1 MSAPSMESSGLDLFL
16 FSLISISSLLSLPLE
31 DRSLLLTPLWVGAGV
46 MSRADETDCLMADE
60 VLLKKVRRVG
70 WLEDEEGGA
79 GGLGFGV
86 MGVGEDEL
94 YQMFVFCQ

>member
-31 DRSLLLTPLWVGAGV
+31 DRSLLLTPLCVGAGV
-46 MSRADETDCLMADE
+46 ISRADDTDCLIADE
-60 VLLKKVRRVG
+60 VLLKNVRRVG
-70 WLEDEEGGA
+70 WLEDEEG

>member
-16 FSLISISSLLSLPLE
+16 FSLISISSLLSLLE
-31 DRSLLLTPLWVGAGV
+31 DRSLYLAPLWVGAGV
-46 MSRADETDCLMADE
+46 MSRADDTDCLIADE

>member
-16 FSLISISSLLSLPLE
+16 FSLISISSLLSQPLE

-46 MSRADETDCLMADE
+46 TSRAYDTDCLIADE

>member
-16 FSLISISSLLSLPLE
+16 FSLISISSLLSLLE
-31 DRSLLLTPLWVGAGV
+31 DSSLLLAPLWVGAGV
-46 MSRADETDCLMADE
+46 MSRADVTDCLIADD

-86 MGVGEDEL
+86 IGVGEDEL

>member
-1 MSAPSMESSGLDLFL
+1 MESSGLDLFL
-16 FSLISISSLLSLPLE
+16 FSLISISSLSLSLE
-31 DRSLLLTPLWVGAGV
+31 DSSLLLTPLWVGAGV

-86 MGVGEDEL
+86 MRVGEDDI
-94 YQMFVFCQ
+94 YQLFVFCQ